1 MERWW
6 SLLPLVV
13 FLAGIVLMACAAVN
27 FSRYRWE
34 RLKDVLVRLWSE
46 DRQEILCLQARNGFI
61 ILVERL
67 AEWSGRLLKF
77 SWLPALPALA
87 LGPAGLASAALL
99 VALACAARSAAFVRV
114 ASVKAAMI
122 EGLIEYDH
130 FGTYGRA
137 REDWRQFGEA
147 EARTLKVA
155 SMVSLALSI
164 PLAIDLL

>member
-6 SLLPLVV
+6 SLMPLVV

-34 RLKDVLVRLWSE
+34 RLKDLLVRLWSV

-61 ILVERL
+61 ILVDRL
-67 AEWSGRLLKF
+67 SEWSGRLLKF

-87 LGPAGLASAALL
+87 FGPAGLATAALL
-99 VALACAARSAAFVRV
+99 VALSCAVRSAAFMRV
-114 ASVKAAMI
+114 ASVKAAMVDD
-122 EGLIEYDH
+122 LIEYDH

-137 REDWRQFGEA
+137 GEDWRRFGEA

-155 SMVSLALSI
+155 SMVALALLV